1 MDDTT
6 IETLSYLEARLLR
19 IEYVLYGHTAPSAK
33 APAIT
38 SMHQLEHRFA
48 TLLQRVST
56 YKDLLKICLSHR
68 VLGFCELRK
77 NCLGQNV
84 TVS

>member
-1 MDDTT
+1 MSMDDTT

-68 VLGFCELRK
+68 VLVFANCER
-77 NCLGQNV
+77 NV
-84 TVS
+84 LAKT